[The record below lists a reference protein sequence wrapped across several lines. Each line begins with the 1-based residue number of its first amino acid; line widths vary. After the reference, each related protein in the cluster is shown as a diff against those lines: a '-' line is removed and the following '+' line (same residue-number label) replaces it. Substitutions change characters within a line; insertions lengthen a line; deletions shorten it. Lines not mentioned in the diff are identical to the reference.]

1 MSWYGDPYGPRR
13 KKRTPKD
20 GIRARSQ
27 RGQIG
32 ETWWSRRFIEVLES
46 WQMGARLT
54 RGRSYA
60 RSGQVMDLE
69 VEPGKVSARV
79 QGSRPRPYQVV
90 LAVRPFGE
98 PDWGRVEEAL
108 STQALFAARLLAGE
122 IPAELEGEFRDLG
135 LSLFP
140 ATGGEVKTSCS
151 CPDWANPCKHIAAT
165 LYILAERFDEDPFL
179 ILAWRGRPRDVLLA
193 RLRELRGALPSG
205 SPGEEAGPGGAEAGG
220 GEPLEASLAD
230 FWRARPLPPGD
241 VGPPGRGE
249 VPDALLRQLGP
260 SGVKVGGRDATEWL
274 SPLYAAMSAAAW
286 RRLEGAD
293 PE

>member
-1 MSWYGDPYGPRR
+1 MNGYGDPTGPRR

-69 VEPGKVSARV
+69 VQPGKVGARV

-98 PDWGRVEEAL
+98 LDWRGVEEAL

-122 IPAELEGEFRDLG
+122 IPAELEGAFRELG

-140 ATGGEVKTSCS
+140 ATGDEVKTSCS

-165 LYILAERFDEDPFL
+165 FYILAERFDEDPFL
-179 ILAWRGRPRDVLLA
+179 ILAWRGRTRDILLA

-205 SPGEEAGPGGAEAGG
+205 IPGDGAEPAGPAASA

-230 FWRARPLPPGD
+230 FWHARPQPPGD
-241 VGPPGRGE
+241 VGPPVRGE
-249 VPDALLRQLGP
+249 VPDALIRQLGP
-260 SGVKVGGRDATEWL
+260 SGVQVGGRDAAEWL
-274 SPLYAAMSAAAW
+274 SPLYAAMAAAAR
-286 RRLEGAD
+286 RRLEGAE